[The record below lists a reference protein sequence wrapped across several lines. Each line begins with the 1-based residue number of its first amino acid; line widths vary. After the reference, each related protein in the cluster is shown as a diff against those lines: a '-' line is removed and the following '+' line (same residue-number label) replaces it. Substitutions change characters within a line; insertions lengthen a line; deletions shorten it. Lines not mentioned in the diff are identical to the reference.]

1 MLWKKFA
8 KDWLYFSR
16 KERLGIY
23 IMSVLVTLLWVL
35 PVFFSTETDPIQR
48 LNITAFQIDSLENI
62 LIKREKKANKNFTP
76 YNIKNTTQ
84 FIGYKKFDLSV
95 AKREEIIDINKADSI
110 DFEKLPGIGE
120 KLSARMVKYREKL
133 GGYVMIDQ
141 LKEIYGLQD
150 SNFLKF
156 KHRIKVEDGFKPHQ
170 LAINH
175 ASYSDLRKHPYLS
188 TLFIKSVL
196 AYIKMHGF
204 VSGEEEL
211 FKIGSINKDEVMRIL
226 PYLDFAQ

>member
-35 PVFFSTETDPIQR
+35 PVFFSNEPDPIQG
-48 LNITAFQIDSLENI
+48 LNITAVQIDSLENI
-62 LIKREKKANKNFTP
+62 LIKREEKGKRNFNQYNEKNKIEFS
-76 YNIKNTTQ
+76 
-84 FIGYKKFDLSV
+84 GYKKFNQSV
-95 AKREEIIDINKADSI
+95 AKKVEIIDINKADSI

-120 KLSARMVKYREKL
+120 KLSARMVKYRERL
-133 GGYVMIDQ
+133 GGYIMIDQ

-156 KHRIKVEDGFKPHQ
+156 RHRIKVENDFKPHQ
-170 LAINH
+170 ITINR
-175 ASYSDLRKHPYLS
+175 ASYSDLMKHPYMS
-188 TLFIKSVL
+188 PLFVKSIL

-204 VSGEEEL
+204 VSDDEEL
-211 FKIGSINKDEVMRIL
+211 FKIGSINKDEAIRVL
-226 PYLDFAQ
+226 PYLDFAH